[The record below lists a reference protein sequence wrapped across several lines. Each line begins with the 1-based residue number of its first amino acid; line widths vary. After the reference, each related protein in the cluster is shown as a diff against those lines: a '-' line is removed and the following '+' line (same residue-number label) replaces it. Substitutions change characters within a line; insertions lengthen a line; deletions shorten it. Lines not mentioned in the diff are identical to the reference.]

1 MEAVPETKVE
11 EVDLSFPFDS
21 CSCEIAFM
29 RLLCMRLTA
38 QNIITIGKI
47 IIASSM
53 GYEVLTIT
61 SEISTL
67 SK

>member
-11 EVDLSFPFDS
+11 EVELPFPFDS

-38 QNIITIGKI
+38 QNIITIGK
-47 IIASSM
+47 SLLHPVWGM
-53 GYEVLTIT
+53 
-61 SEISTL
+61 
-67 SK
+67 KC